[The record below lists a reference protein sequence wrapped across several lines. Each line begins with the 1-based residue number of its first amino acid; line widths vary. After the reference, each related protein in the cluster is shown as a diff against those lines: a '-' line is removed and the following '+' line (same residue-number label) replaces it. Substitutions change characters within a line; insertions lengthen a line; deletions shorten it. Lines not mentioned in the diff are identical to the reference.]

1 MNGLE
6 TTRCIREKFG
16 YDMIIIGMSGSVL
29 AEDVENFTSHG
40 ADGMIQKP
48 VDIIQFLS
56 VLETIMIE
64 RNL

>member
-1 MNGLE
+1 
-6 TTRCIREKFG
+6 
-16 YDMIIIGMSGSVL
+16 MIIIGMSGSVL
-29 AEDVENFTSHG
+29 AEDVENFTIHG